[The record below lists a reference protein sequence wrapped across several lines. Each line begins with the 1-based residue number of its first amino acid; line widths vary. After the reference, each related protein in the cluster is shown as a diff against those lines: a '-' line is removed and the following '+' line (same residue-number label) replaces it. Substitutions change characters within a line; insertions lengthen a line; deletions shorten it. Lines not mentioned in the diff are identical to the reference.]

1 MPRLVS
7 RWYGAVSRTKT
18 RHRDDSRKLE
28 RVERVEKV
36 EKVEKVEAINTYL
49 SELESDPGRVRSLV
63 AWDWIEHTTRSLP
76 ARYEASST

>member
-1 MPRLVS
+1 M
-7 RWYGAVSRTKT
+7 
-18 RHRDDSRKLE
+18 
-28 RVERVEKV
+28 
-36 EKVEKVEAINTYL
+36 EAINTYL